1 MGHGPLTPLPLG
13 PLGPDSGSLLGDLC
27 GRRQAFEMSGL
38 YYVIS
43 FRSSDGMRY
52 AQQHVDMESGQF
64 LHSRHVLGNRYGVV
78 PATCWAP
85 RSFCFTHRH
94 QFAASDDNASDCQPQ
109 T

>member
-43 FRSSDGMRY
+43 FRSSDGLRY
-52 AQQHVDMESGQF
+52 AQQHVDMVDGRFSF
-64 LHSRHVLGNRYGVV
+64 NHLHVMDKLYDVWRRVRPKPPSHGVT
-78 PATCWAP
+78 PAA
-85 RSFCFTHRH
+85 R
-94 QFAASDDNASDCQPQ
+94 
-109 T
+109 